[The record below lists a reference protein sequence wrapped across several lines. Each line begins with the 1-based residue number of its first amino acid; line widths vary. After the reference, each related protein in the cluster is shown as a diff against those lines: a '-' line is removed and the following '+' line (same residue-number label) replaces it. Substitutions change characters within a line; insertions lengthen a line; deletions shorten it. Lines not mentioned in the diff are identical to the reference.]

1 MVQILK
7 PRFRHWQTLIKIW
20 LYTILSSKNYETF
33 NSKISKMSIFTL
45 FISQSYWFFIKKNSR
60 DLVSVSL
67 NTCLTSYLSVWV
79 KKILISTSTISIQ
92 NLKPNISQIQIAKTS
107 NSQFKSNLFTDSN
120 RDSIIAQSQY
130 CSFKL
135 IYCIV
140 SLKVFLHRVPAEISN
155 HKLFF
160 LR

>member
-130 CSFKL
+130 CSF
-135 IYCIV
+135 
-140 SLKVFLHRVPAEISN
+140 
-155 HKLFF
+155 
-160 LR
+160 